1 MMMKSGYCAR
11 RAGTIFLLATV
22 LVAGGC
28 GFKTDPVPPASIVP
42 VPIDDLR
49 YTIDDKGVELNWTYP
64 VKTVRGSDLVDIS
77 AFDVYRAVVALDE
90 VCDTCPIPFGEPL
103 EIPGGET
110 IEAKKP
116 RTAVYQTSLLRPG
129 HKYFFKV
136 RSRNSW
142 WAASGDSNIVSF
154 VWALPPVA
162 PSGLNAEVADSR
174 VTLNWQPVTSLVDG
188 SAVEGDISYQL
199 FRSDEGKEFEPLG
212 EALATTRFSDSRV
225 INGRTYFYR
234 VQSLLDYQGHE
245 VTGGVSETISAAPVD
260 QTPPPPPVGV
270 AAVQTDDGVKIVWE
284 PADDDVAGY
293 RVYRRTAEQRQ
304 PELIGEVAAPYS
316 LYVDA
321 QPPATVR
328 SYYSVTALDQ
338 ATPPNESDFSREA
351 TTR

>member
-11 RAGTIFLLATV
+11 LTATIFLLATII
-22 LVAGGC
+22 VAGGC

-42 VPIDDLR
+42 EPIDDLR

-64 VKTVRGSDLVDIS
+64 VKTVRGTDLVDIS

-90 VCDTCPIPFGEPL
+90 VCETCPIPFGEPL

-116 RTAVYQTSLLRPG
+116 KTAVYQTSLLRPG

-142 WAASGDSNIVSF
+142 WAASADSNIVSF
-154 VWALPPVA
+154 VWAVPPSA
-162 PSGLNAEVADSR
+162 PAGLSAEVADSR
-174 VTLNWQPVTSLVDG
+174 ISLNWQPVTTLVDG
-188 SAVEGDISYQL
+188 SDAEGDITYQL
-199 FRSDEGKEFEPLG
+199 FRSDKGQEFEPLG
-212 EALATTRFSDSRV
+212 EELATTTFSDSRV

-245 VTGGVSETISAAPVD
+245 VTGGVSETINATPVD
-260 QTPPPPPVGV
+260 QTPPPPPSGV
-270 AAVQTDDGVKIVWE
+270 AAVQTADGVKIVWE
-284 PADDDVAGY
+284 PADEDVTGY
-293 RVYRRTAEQRQ
+293 RVYRRAADQRR
-304 PELIGEVAAPYS
+304 PELIGEVDAPYS
-316 LYVDA
+316 LYVDT
-321 QPPATVR
+321 QPPGGTR

-351 TTR
+351 RTR